1 MSGCVWKTVRAE
13 RRTRQEQPMLAG
25 QRLRAAVVLAVVA
38 EVRPAL
44 RRLVWGPALVRE

>member
-1 MSGCVWKTVRAE
+1 MSGCVWKTARPE
-13 RRTRQEQPMLAG
+13 RRTRQEQPVLAG
-25 QRLRAAVVLAVVA
+25 QRLRAAVVLAFVA

>member
-13 RRTRQEQPMLAG
+13 RWTLHEQPVLVR
-25 QRLRAAVVLAVVA
+25 QQLRAAAVRAVVA

>member
-13 RRTRQEQPMLAG
+13 QQ
-25 QRLRAAVVLAVVA
+25 LRAAVVLAVVA